1 MILFNLSPG
10 QTAIYE
16 TLVDNAPQRL
26 GWALIEE
33 TSAGVGDM
41 LGQTVFRKQ
50 NVGSPDF
57 MTSHLLDFPGFE
69 RMSVFFDNT
78 EGKYTGMGILTSD
91 LCILGLFL
99 HCEHVARHSAERG
112 VYRNH
117 AVRRLDKKG
126 DQVGC
131 PAAKITTWV

>member
-41 LGQTVFRKQ
+41 LGQTVLQKAKCRLAGFHDLALVGFSWFRED
-50 NVGSPDF
+50 V
-57 MTSHLLDFPGFE
+57 
-69 RMSVFFDNT
+69 SVF
-78 EGKYTGMGILTSD
+78 
-91 LCILGLFL
+91 
-99 HCEHVARHSAERG
+99 
-112 VYRNH
+112 
-117 AVRRLDKKG
+117 
-126 DQVGC
+126 
-131 PAAKITTWV
+131 

>member
-1 MILFNLSPG
+1 MDFEKLASKSFQGVMNLSPG

-91 LCILGLFL
+91 LCI
-99 HCEHVARHSAERG
+99 
-112 VYRNH
+112 
-117 AVRRLDKKG
+117 
-126 DQVGC
+126 
-131 PAAKITTWV
+131 

>member
-26 GWALIEE
+26 GGALIEE

-69 RMSVFFDNT
+69 RMSVFFGQHR
-78 EGKYTGMGILTSD
+78 GKVYRHGDSD
-91 LCILGLFL
+91 LRF
-99 HCEHVARHSAERG
+99 
-112 VYRNH
+112 VYPRSLP
-117 AVRRLDKKG
+117 ALRTRCASQCRTGRLPQSRRSK
-126 DQVGC
+126 
-131 PAAKITTWV
+131 TR

>member
-41 LGQTVFRKQ
+41 LGQTVSRKQ

-91 LCILGLFL
+91 LCI
-99 HCEHVARHSAERG
+99 
-112 VYRNH
+112 
-117 AVRRLDKKG
+117 
-126 DQVGC
+126 
-131 PAAKITTWV
+131 